1 MTLGQSWVC
10 SYGTLTVLGPPHN
23 LLNVKQATVTLSL
36 VEPAVER
43 SPERERNAA
52 RTREAVL
59 DAAEQLFAQRGYEAT
74 SLTEVGAAA
83 GVSRGTPGYFF
94 HSKERLYRAVLERC
108 LERVRAAVRSGRE
121 RALASEEPPEVVL
134 AGAVGEYFDFINAN
148 PHFVRLL
155 EWEAL
160 SGGEHLKTLPPHL
173 EAAQEAL
180 GAIVTELALDP
191 ADRAEAEQLLV
202 SMLALSW
209 FHVVHGPTVL
219 RGLGVD
225 ARSAQYRDERRR
237 HVVNLVVQG
246 VRGRLAGKVGE

>member
-1 MTLGQSWVC
+1 
-10 SYGTLTVLGPPHN
+10 
-23 LLNVKQATVTLSL
+23 
-36 VEPAVER
+36 VER
-43 SPERERNAA
+43 SADKERNGP

-59 DAAEQLFAQRGYEAT
+59 DAAERLFADRGYEST
-74 SLTEVGAAA
+74 SLTDVGGAA

-94 HSKERLYRAVLERC
+94 GSKERLYRAVLERC

-121 RALASEEPPEVVL
+121 RALASKEPSDVVL

-160 SGGEHLKTLPPHL
+160 AGGAHLKTLPPHL

-180 GAIVTELALDP
+180 GAIVTELAMDP
-191 ADRAEAEQLLV
+191 DDRAEAEQLLV

-225 ARSAQYRDERRR
+225 ASSPAYREERRR

-246 VRGRLAGKVGE
+246 VRGKLVVRET

>member
-1 MTLGQSWVC
+1 MAPS
-10 SYGTLTVLGPPHN
+10 N
-23 LLNVKQATVTLSL
+23 KKDSL
-36 VEPAVER
+36 
-43 SPERERNAA
+43 ERNAA

-59 DAAEQLFAQRGYEAT
+59 DAAEQLFAARGYEST
-74 SLTEVGAAA
+74 SLTDVGAAA

-94 HSKERLYRAVLERC
+94 GSKERLYRAVLERC
-108 LERVRAAVRSGRE
+108 LERVRVAVRSGRE
-121 RALASEEPPEVVL
+121 RALASNEPPDVVL
-134 AGAVGEYFDFINAN
+134 AGAVGEYFDFISDN

-155 EWEAL
+155 EREAL
-160 SGGEHLKTLPPHL
+160 SGAVHLRTLPPHL
-173 EAAQEAL
+173 EATQEAL
-180 GAIVTELALDP
+180 GAIVSELALDP

-225 ARSAQYRDERRR
+225 ASSPGYRDERRR

-246 VRGRLAGKVGE
+246 VRGRLGVRGQESEVGSQG